1 MEQKKFFKMQGL
13 GNDFVIFFWDDSI
26 PSKKLIQNLSDRKK
40 GIGCDLSLFLKN
52 SENDL
57 IDYEANFFNSD
68 GSEAEICG
76 NALRC
81 IGKLIFN
88 KTKKKNC
95 LIETKAGLIDV
106 EYINENK
113 ISVNM
118 GVAKFDWKEIPLSKN
133 IDTTNLYFNHDYLKK
148 GFALNIGNPHLI
160 FFADTLD
167 FKMLKKDSEKIT
179 KSKLFSEGVNISV
192 VKVNSR
198 NTISVITYERGV
210 GITQACGTGACASVV
225 ASNKLNLVEKKVMV
239 TMSGGSLDI
248 EICNDNN
255 ILMSGRAD
263 IVFEG
268 QINFSGLSNEKIIK

>member
-1 MEQKKFFKMQGL
+1 MEQKKFIKMQGL
-13 GNDFVIFFWDDSI
+13 GNDFVIFFWDDSL
-26 PSKKLIQNLSDRKK
+26 PPKKLIQNLSDRKI
-40 GIGCDLSLFLKN
+40 GIGCDLSLFIKN
-52 SENDL
+52 PESDL
-57 IDYEANFFNSD
+57 VDYVVNFFNSD

-81 IGKLIFN
+81 VGKLNFN

-106 EYINENK
+106 EYINEDK
-113 ISVNM
+113 ISVNI

-133 IDTTNLYFNHDYLKK
+133 IDTLNLDLNYDYLKN
-148 GFALNIGNPHLI
+148 GLALNIGNPHLI

-167 FKMLKKDSEKIT
+167 MKMLKKDSEKIK

-192 VKVNSR
+192 VKVNSKDA
-198 NTISVITYERGV
+198 ISVLTYERGV

-225 ASNKLNLVEKKVMV
+225 ASNKLNLVEKKVTV
-239 TMSGGSLDI
+239 TMSGGLLEV
-248 EICNDNN
+248 EICNDHN
-255 ILMSGRAD
+255 ILMVGKAD

-268 QINFSGLSNEKIIK
+268 EIDLSRLM